1 MEAFLNNYACGN
13 FDPTSIPKKPK
24 RLSCVRSIID
34 DNGSIDLNLISP
46 SPSSDGNDDGPNN
59 YNYCNNFFLNL
70 NGNSTCKNSKNDKK
84 NNLNNSSKL
93 FDADNSHHKDANDD
107 TYNIYLPPPMPPNET
122 ERMRA
127 LWRLQILNT
136 SSDVNFTRLVG
147 LVKEHFKVPI
157 SLISLVNE
165 SNQWFKAKE
174 GLGDDGTPREVSFCG
189 HAILQE
195 GDEPFVV
202 PDALLDWRFKNNP
215 LVVDAPHIRFYAGA
229 PLRTNDGYNIGT
241 VCVIDTKPCYSFDEK
256 DCETLRDFAKVV
268 MRELELWA
276 DRLRLRVRN
285 KMQESIAKFGKYCLE
300 IQLAHKESS
309 NNIIEHDEQGDPI
322 MKHCFQKAVKLIKDT
337 LEVDALYLL
346 EMPSM
351 SSKPINTSTDNH
363 HSPSSSNEFI
373 SPNLFNNSSSPQSSL
388 FKNLKFLAAEGLP
401 IISGDDDSLNTPMT
415 VSFLTRL
422 METHPQGYTF
432 QNGLPSIPSLF
443 PNNMHSGIVVP
454 IYDNAKIAFGF
465 LVCLTKDAFR
475 QFEDEERVYLGNF
488 GVNIVSE
495 VLKRRVIVADR
506 AKSTFISSV
515 SHELRTPLHGIL
527 ASCELMMEESKL
539 KDSQLELLKTI
550 QGCGTSLISII
561 NSVLDYAKLE
571 SEQYRH
577 RSLSISSSVQK
588 QERIDLVK
596 VLEEVTEACVV
607 GQHMVSA
614 VYARRRRV
622 SELLHHSTHK
632 QDRNESH
639 ETVEVILDV
648 DTNEK
653 GWVVMGE
660 DGPIRQINSLKFTQ
674 EGYVHLSL
682 TSVRS
687 CSNTNCND
695 TSCFHSYDENDNNS
709 NTQSDKDDDKLH
721 VLFTITDTGKGI
733 SPHFLTTK
741 LFQPFSQEDS
751 LKAGTGLGLCIVKL
765 LVEKMGGKL
774 DVESELS
781 VGTRIKIW
789 LNFNQ
794 VQGTKFEHETIL
806 NELKEKNVI
815 VKCVKGKFKKSI
827 GRFFKNWLKVENVV
841 YNEEDD
847 KTSSPIFFITSL
859 ARHSKISDIIE
870 SIQNE
875 IERKNSA
882 ILKNQSQ
889 NLGRNRK
896 RRKVVVVSTPCGPRK
911 LISVIISCYKKLKEE
926 NSNSLLLNKQIMTS
940 PQFIMTPPPLEN
952 EGNGGHGHSNQLLEK
967 LIIDPPLSAI
977 PIAASIRSI
986 TLPLLPLSTSPPLP
1000 KFLPVLPP
1008 HNNQLNSHTTTTTTF
1023 VYESDQD
1030 SSSSASGSVIDDGIL
1045 QSNKVLEVIAE
1056 NQPPPTPRSPIV
1068 LIVEDN
1074 AVNRMI
1080 LATFLKKRCIE
1091 YEEAENGEIG
1101 VEKFRNRL
1109 EEEDDCKKEESGCI
1123 SYGIKKKSFDIV
1135 LMDIQMPVMNGNVAT
1150 AKIRKLEQQRRMM
1163 GLASEEDKEL
1173 AYESGVDGF
1182 LTKPVSLKMLEQIF
1196 KKWSESS
1203 ISNNGSG
1210 YGSSNFDSN
1219 P

>member
-1 MEAFLNNYACGN
+1 MESFLNNYACGN
-13 FDPTSIPKKPK
+13 FDPTGIPKKPK

-46 SPSSDGNDDGPNN
+46 SSSSDGNDDGPNN
-59 YNYCNNFFLNL
+59 YNYCNNFFLDL

-84 NNLNNSSKL
+84 NNLDNSSKL
-93 FDADNSHHKDANDD
+93 FDEDNSHHKDAIDD

-241 VCVIDTKPCYSFDEK
+241 VCVIDTKPCYSFNDK

-285 KMQESIAKFGKYCLE
+285 KMQESIAQF
-300 IQLAHKESS
+300 
-309 NNIIEHDEQGDPI
+309 GDPI
-322 MKHCFQKAVKLIKDT
+322 MKQCFQKAVKLIKDT

-363 HSPSSSNEFI
+363 HSHSSSNEFI
-373 SPNLFNNSSSPQSSL
+373 SSTLFNNSSSPQSSSL
-388 FKNLKFLAAEGLP
+388 FKNLKFLAAEGLLV
-401 IISGDDDSLNTPMT
+401 ISGDDDSLNTPMT

-607 GQHMVSA
+607 GQHMVS
-614 VYARRRRV
+614 
-622 SELLHHSTHK
+622 
-632 QDRNESH
+632 DRNESH

-660 DGPIRQINSLKFTQ
+660 DGPIRQMLMNIVGNSLKFTQ

-695 TSCFHSYDENDNNS
+695 TSCFHSYYENDNNS

-733 SPHFLTTK
+733 SPHFLNTK

-751 LKAGTGLGLCIVKL
+751 LKVGTGLGLCIVKL
-765 LVEKMGGKL
+765 LVEKMGGRL

-781 VGTRIKIW
+781 VGTRIKICVPTSTN
-789 LNFNQ
+789 LRKE
-794 VQGTKFEHETIL
+794 GTKFEHETIL

-847 KTSSPIFFITSL
+847 KTSCPIFFITSL

-896 RRKVVVVSTPCGPRK
+896 RRKIVVVSTPCGPRK

-940 PQFIMTPPPLEN
+940 PQFLMTPPPLEN

-977 PIAASIRSI
+977 PSTTYSLKKRKNNDILFENHHHNTNYLVPISPTSPISPTTITYNNKVAASIRSI

-1000 KFLPVLPP
+1000 KFLPVLSP
-1008 HNNQLNSHTTTTTTF
+1008 HNNQLNSHTTTTTF

-1080 LATFLKKRCIE
+1080 LTTFLKKRCIE

-1109 EEEDDCKKEESGCI
+1109 EEEDDRKKEESGCI

-1150 AKIRKLEQQRRMM
+1150 AKIR
-1163 GLASEEDKEL
+1163 LASEEDKEL

-1182 LTKPVSLKMLEQIF
+1182 LTKP
-1196 KKWSESS
+1196 
-1203 ISNNGSG
+1203 
-1210 YGSSNFDSN
+1210 
-1219 P
+1219 